1 MSRRK
6 DIAALVPLKAQLF
19 DLSEE
24 DARRELEKLS
34 ARELRRRRSMIERV
48 RHPMRDPKFRELMAG
63 WDEIN
68 KKAGRMLAE
77 ARARNLP
84 EHLTLQ

>member
-6 DIAALVPLKAQLF
+6 DIAALVPLKAQLL

-48 RHPMRDPKFRELMAG
+48 SHPMRDPKFRALMTE
-63 WDEIN
+63 WDEVN
-68 KKAGRMLAE
+68 EKAGKMLAE

-84 EHLTLQ
+84 QHPTLQ